1 MYRLIFQSGRHA
13 GRSLAVRQSV
23 LVVGRAPDCHLK
35 LPDEARLAAHH
46 FRIEENGAGVF
57 VCALEEGYG
66 LKVNGQLV
74 EGDRLLREGDILEM
88 GATSIRFSEG
98 RGEQGVRE
106 ERRRLQNKGKVSHG
120 VLQPLGALLT
130 VGLVALEVLLLW
142 GLMIWPR
149 LMIRPETEAADQ
161 ARAEAI
167 RAEEAAAA
175 GGESAAAAAGAAN
188 AGGGATG
195 TTNAAAGSDGVA
207 VASATGTNAA
217 SGTAGAPAAAPAPPV
232 APPPAKTSVVNMPT
246 ELSEKALAERAA
258 VQAAAAVLASN
269 PEADLSAETNATV
282 VALAVLQN
290 ADFEPASPVTPLED
304 LPPISDAD
312 PRIANAQRLLA
323 QADAAAQFADYA
335 EALKILKQIHET
347 APGFLPAYEVHA
359 KIFEAQG
366 KNADALVRWRQLKGL
381 APAGSPSHA
390 TAEEGIARVEAAMAL
405 AAAAAHLGELEETS
419 GGFVHLRE
427 PEVQKLPSEAGS
439 DVAEMRVLRTD
450 VVIDAGSRLR
460 EGDILR
466 VTVEF
471 FDRTEDGEIVP
482 SRALVSDSPVE
493 LRVPGG
499 TGPRSIPLD
508 NCTYVIPRSMLGR
521 EQARSATYYGYR
533 LRVFFG
539 KRQLD
544 AVAKPKKLLEQPVAG
559 AAEEA
564 TP

>member
-1 MYRLIFQSGRHA
+1 MYRLIFQSGRYA

-23 LVVGRAPDCHLK
+23 LVVGRAPECHLK
-35 LPDEARLAAHH
+35 LPDEAKLASRH

-57 VCALEEGYG
+57 VCALTEGYG
-66 LKVNGQLV
+66 LKVNGQEV
-74 EGDRLLREGDILEM
+74 EGDRLLREGDILEV
-88 GATSIRFSEG
+88 GAMSIRFSEG

-130 VGLVALEVLLLW
+130 FGLVVLEVLLIW

-149 LMIRPETEAADQ
+149 LVIRPETEAEDQ

-175 GGESAAAAAGAAN
+175 GGESVAVVPGTASADSSGAGASN
-188 AGGGATG
+188 AAPDQSGETVASVQG
-195 TTNAAAGSDGVA
+195 TNAAAA
-207 VASATGTNAA
+207 TASATATP
-217 SGTAGAPAAAPAPPV
+217 SPTKP
-232 APPPAKTSVVNMPT
+232 SVVNMPT
-246 ELSEKALAERAA
+246 ELSEKAMAERAA
-258 VQAAAAVLASN
+258 VQEAAAVLASN
-269 PEADLSAETNATV
+269 PEADLSAETNAAV
-282 VALAVLQN
+282 VALAMLQD
-290 ADFEPASPVTPLED
+290 ADFAPASPVTPLEE

-359 KIFEAQG
+359 KVLEAQG

-381 APAGSPSHA
+381 APAGSPSHV
-390 TAEEGIARVEAAMAL
+390 TAEEGIARVETAMEL
-405 AAAAAHLGELEETS
+405 AAATARSADAEEM
-419 GGFVHLRE
+419 GDVFVHLRE
-427 PEVQKLPSEAGS
+427 PEVQKLPSEAGD

-450 VVIDAGSRLR
+450 VLIDPESRLR
-460 EGDILR
+460 EGDVLR
-466 VTVEF
+466 VTIEF
-471 FDRTEDGEIVP
+471 FDRTKEGEIVP
-482 SRALVSDSPVE
+482 SRALVPDSPVE

-508 NCTYVIPRSMLGR
+508 NYTYVIPRSLLGR
-521 EQARSATYYGYR
+521 DQTRTTVYYGYR
-533 LRVFFG
+533 VRVFYG

-544 AVAKPKKLLEQPVAG
+544 AVAKPKKLLEQPVVG
-559 AAEEA
+559 AASEVV
-564 TP
+564 P